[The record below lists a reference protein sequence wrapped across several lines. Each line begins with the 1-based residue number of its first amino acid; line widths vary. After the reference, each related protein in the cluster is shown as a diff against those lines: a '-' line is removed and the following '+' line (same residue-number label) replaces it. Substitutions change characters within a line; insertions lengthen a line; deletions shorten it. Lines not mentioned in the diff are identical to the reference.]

1 MRNRSKRLEDLLS
14 RIRMQGS
21 SNLDDLAHS
30 FDVSTAT
37 IRRDIRV
44 LEEQNAVIRTVGG
57 GILCRE
63 SSDLSTTSRDT
74 HVSYIEEKI
83 RIAEYCTELVEE
95 HDEIIIGPGTTAF
108 LIGRILTGVSD
119 RRFRIITNSLE
130 LALEASGV
138 SNVES
143 VILGGEVHD
152 HHSTGYTTHDE
163 YFTSCRRN
171 HKAILSADG
180 VDIQSGI
187 TLFDQRFLAILRK
200 IVAVSRQVI
209 VAADSSK
216 IGKVCFNTLAEIDS
230 VSMLITDINAPA
242 DFCRGLKQ
250 RGIAVVT
257 V

>member
-1 MRNRSKRLEDLLS
+1 MRNRSKRLDDLLG

-21 SNLDDLAHS
+21 STLDDLARN

-37 IRRDIRV
+37 IRRDIKE
-44 LEEQNAVIRTVGG
+44 LEDRHAVIRTIGG

-63 SSDLSTTSRDT
+63 TSDLAAPGREA

-130 LALEASGV
+130 LALEASDV

-143 VILGGEVHD
+143 VVLGGEVHN

-187 TLFDQRFLAILRK
+187 TLFDQRFLSILRK
-200 IVAVSRQVI
+200 MVAVSHKVI

-216 IGKVCFNTLAEIDS
+216 IGKVCSNTVAEIDV
-230 VSMLITDINAPA
+230 VSLLITDTNAPA
-242 DFCRGLKQ
+242 EFCRALKQ
-250 RGIAVVT
+250 RGIPVVT